1 MTLVHMV
8 ERVNPL
14 NRDMKVGTTF
24 SEEGVYVRGYWWVH
38 EMLFCIQVIFDI
50 SQSKSYSCIFYRQVQ
65 ITL

>member
-38 EMLFCIQVIFDI
+38 EMLFVIKRSLILVNLNPILVYFID
-50 SQSKSYSCIFYRQVQ
+50 KCKLRC
-65 ITL
+65 